1 MVENSKRKEQL
12 YNWGKMNSRKV
23 IFYFFERRTPRD
35 GAVAVICIFGIIVPW
50 MHSPKDPIKTVFV
63 VPACVTVQLW
73 ALMCL
78 LGLNFQL
85 NILD

>member
-1 MVENSKRKEQL
+1 MVEISKRKNN
-12 YNWGKMNSRKV
+12 YTIWGKKNSRKG
-23 IFYFFERRTPRD
+23 IFYFVERRTPRD
-35 GAVAVICIFGIIVPW
+35 GAVAVICIIGIIVPW
-50 MHSPKDPIKTVFV
+50 MHSPKDPNKTVFV
-63 VPACVTVQLW
+63 VLACVTVQLW

>member
-1 MVENSKRKEQL
+1 MVEISKRKKN
-12 YNWGKMNSRKV
+12 YTIGGKMNSRKV

-35 GAVAVICIFGIIVPW
+35 GAVAVICIIGIIVPW

-63 VPACVTVQLW
+63 VLACVTVQLW

-85 NILD
+85 NI